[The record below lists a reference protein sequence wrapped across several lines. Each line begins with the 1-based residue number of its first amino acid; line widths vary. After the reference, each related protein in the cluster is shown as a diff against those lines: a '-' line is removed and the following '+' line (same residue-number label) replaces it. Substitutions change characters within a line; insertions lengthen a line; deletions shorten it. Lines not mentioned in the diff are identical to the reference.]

1 MTNDIT
7 AGSFVRVNQT
17 NQASDNKQNQATVL
31 PSDSFKV
38 VAKIANSNRLSET
51 EKSGLISNV
60 ALIDKYAKG
69 SLRTKLLNSVTAT
82 TLYLEKSASPKP
94 ATTSNVNAAVQQFK
108 QVQQAAP
115 APSQNVESLQRQVE
129 NVERRVENLP
139 KQTRNVELTQVN
151 QQIPTQDVEAV
162 FAQPVENVAQGSNVN
177 VRQVPTLAEARQS
190 AAANS
195 PSPAS
200 FEVQD
205 NVVLSSNAQIT
216 QELYLPGGGES
227 VDIPL
232 PGSGGRNV
240 DIPVLGS
247 GEFEEIPLPGQS
259 GGGADIQA
267 EVAARVARLDALDI
281 PELPLPGGVNVSEV
295 AAQIE
300 ASPEQAIES
309 IGELVL
315 PGGGSEAANGSV
327 NEQAAR
333 VALSV

>member
-162 FAQPVENVAQGSNVN
+162 FAQPVDKVQTSMYDKCQPLQKQDS
-177 VRQVPTLAEARQS
+177 RQRQ
-190 AAANS
+190 
-195 PSPAS
+195 
-200 FEVQD
+200 
-205 NVVLSSNAQIT
+205 T
-216 QELYLPGGGES
+216 
-227 VDIPL
+227 
-232 PGSGGRNV
+232 
-240 DIPVLGS
+240 
-247 GEFEEIPLPGQS
+247 
-259 GGGADIQA
+259 
-267 EVAARVARLDALDI
+267 ALLLHLLKCKI
-281 PELPLPGGVNVSEV
+281 MWC
-295 AAQIE
+295 
-300 ASPEQAIES
+300 
-309 IGELVL
+309 
-315 PGGGSEAANGSV
+315 
-327 NEQAAR
+327 
-333 VALSV
+333 